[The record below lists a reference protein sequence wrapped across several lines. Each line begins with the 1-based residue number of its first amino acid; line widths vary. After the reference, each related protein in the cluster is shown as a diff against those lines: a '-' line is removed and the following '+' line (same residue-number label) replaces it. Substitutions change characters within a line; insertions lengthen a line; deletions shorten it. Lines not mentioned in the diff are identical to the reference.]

1 MSEKLKNR
9 KSHDQLGPFG
19 VSQAV
24 VFGDSD
30 SSDSSDDEGRKE
42 SYGSGAV
49 DALMSAPVSVIGAQ
63 EDRVTTLG
71 QRARQLGYV
80 QMTYQPRLEMGEDG
94 AWTKRYTA
102 KQIAGFPI
110 FQEIQSRQGLLAR
123 TREGTFLITK
133 VSEGNAAAALVLP
146 EEGKNSSGAFNAIRG
161 KFKHLDEEGEFELP
175 EESGA
180 EFSDSESEFDEA
192 EESAAEAA
200 ALPAPEA
207 ALPTAHNVL
216 DVIPDVEGD
225 FIEAFDESGALLVK
239 RAEAARDYGMSD
251 AEMVTYLEG
260 LSPEDREAFEKS
272 HAFFGLTNKIK
283 GGVAKL
289 RAKST
294 RANTKA
300 ELKAQQQKAALKQA
314 KMEQKMLLEAQKK
327 RAEASLRAYQ
337 KAAQKEAAKQAKL
350 AEKEGSLSAKKAVA
364 AMEAQRRAEL
374 AAAERELAETEAS
387 REASKQELE
396 EARGEI
402 GEREREI
409 ARQRAERKAKKAAR
423 TSESGSAG
431 EEEEVEESEGEEEEA
446 SFGSAEE
453 HVYLGPL
460 RNAVIGWSAVR
471 PAKGGSPMVTG
482 DTSGFYKELNPQAAE
497 ALHSSARADALS
509 FLESAGFSGGV
520 YYDKAKSVMRID
532 GRTPIFTIYESAT
545 TPEGNGTVLDAED
558 WNPDGSFEVTEETLV
573 APGDKASMAKWSAT
587 VAKDGVLNLID
598 PATNLRSAAT
608 AESRTR
614 MDHGR
619 VMIVPQGG
627 SKADARVWRI
637 ESSPSYST
645 SKGHA
650 RKVTI
655 VDEKLDEN
663 DPYRYGRG
671 LLYGAEHSNADGSIT
686 VDTMHLLAVFGEM
699 PDPETI
705 DAHTVPAS
713 ELEE

>member
-1 MSEKLKNR
+1 MSEKMKNR
-9 KSHDQLGPFG
+9 RPHDQLGPFG

-30 SSDSSDDEGRKE
+30 SSDSSGDEGHKS

-49 DALMSAPVSVIGAQ
+49 DALMSAPVSIIGAQ
-63 EDRVTTLG
+63 EERVTTLG
-71 QRARQLGYV
+71 QRAREMGYV

-110 FQEIQSRQGLLAR
+110 FQEIQTRQGLLAR
-123 TREGTFLITK
+123 TEEGTFLITR
-133 VSEGNAAAALVLP
+133 VSEGNAAAAIVLP
-146 EEGKNSSGAFNAIRG
+146 EEGKNSSGAFKAIRG
-161 KFKHLDEEGEFELP
+161 KFQHLDEEGEFELP
-175 EESGA
+175 EDSGA
-180 EFSDSESEFDEA
+180 EFSDSEETFSDA
-192 EESAAEAA
+192 EESAAEAP

-207 ALPTAHNVL
+207 ALPTAHNPL
-216 DVIPDVEGD
+216 DVVAGAEDD

-239 RAEAARDYGMSD
+239 RAEVARDYGMSD
-251 AEMVTYLEG
+251 AELVDYLG
-260 LSPEDREAFEKS
+260 ALSEEDRESFEKS

-314 KMEQKMLLEAQKK
+314 KMEQKMLLDAQKK

-374 AAAERELAETEAS
+374 AAAERELAETEAQ
-387 REASKQELE
+387 REASKQDLE

-409 ARQRAERKAKKAAR
+409 ARQRAERKAKKASR
-423 TSESGSAG
+423 TSESGSAD
-431 EEEEVEESEGEEEEA
+431 EGEEPEAEEE
-446 SFGSAEE
+446 SFGSAEQ

-471 PAKGGSPMVTG
+471 TSDGSSPMVTG
-482 DTSGFYKELNPQAAE
+482 DTSAFYNELNPQAAE

-520 YYDKAKSVMRID
+520 YYDKAKSVLRID
-532 GRTPIFTIYESAT
+532 GRTPVFTIVETAT
-545 TPEGNGTVLDAED
+545 TPDGNGTVLDAED

-573 APGDKASMAKWSAT
+573 APGDKASMATWSAT
-587 VAKDGVLNLID
+587 VAKEGVLNLTD
-598 PATNLRSAAT
+598 PATNLRSAAA

-619 VMIVPQGG
+619 VMIVPHGG

-637 ESSPSYST
+637 ESSPSYNT
-645 SKGHA
+645 SKGRA

-655 VDEKLDEN
+655 VDEKLAES
-663 DPYRYGRG
+663 DPHRYGRG
-671 LLYGAEHSNADGSIT
+671 LLYGAEHSNADGSIK

-699 PDPETI
+699 PDQETI
-705 DAHTVPAS
+705 DEHTVPLS
-713 ELEE
+713 DLDE